1 MRYFKIKEFKCPCCG
16 NAEMNEEFLDMLDDA
31 RGFAGIPFKVN
42 SGWRCEAR
50 NKAVG
55 GKSDSAHLSGFA
67 ADISCK
73 DSRSR
78 ALIINAL
85 GWIGFNRM
93 GIAKNFIHVDS
104 SPLKDK
110 KVIWLY

>member
-1 MRYFKIKEFKCPCCG
+1 
-16 NAEMNEEFLDMLDDA
+16 MNEEFLDMLDDA

-55 GKSDSAHLSGFA
+55 GKSKSAHLSGFA

-93 GIAKNFIHVDS
+93 GIAENFLHVDS